1 MTFAPH
7 LRPPLRFVLALSVSF
22 LSAAA
27 GAEPPPQVLAAARL
41 EAAWRASKAPG
52 MSLAVAQDSRI
63 VMSESRGV
71 ANLNFLVPAGSDT
84 VYNLGS
90 ISKVNTAVA
99 VMQLIEQGKV
109 GLDDPI
115 QKYVPTFPEKPGGPI
130 TVRQLLTHTS
140 GIRHYLPTDFPDS
153 EANENRRPYKT
164 LADAITLF
172 RDDPLLFPPGTLFR
186 YTSYGVNLLQGVIE
200 TASGLSFEDYMRRN
214 VWQPAGMLQTAV
226 DVPGRVVPHR
236 AQGYLTDGGPLR
248 EHPFGDLTYK
258 FPSGGVI
265 STAEDQARLCVALNA
280 GRLLRTE
287 TRDRMWASQ
296 LPLPIRSYQENAP
309 PYEETFEQG
318 FLWRATKD
326 AAGRRFVYHCGS
338 VQGFQ
343 DCLVNFPS
351 ENLVVVLLA
360 NGDEAPGW
368 AEPLAIAELFL
379 PAKP

>member
-1 MTFAPH
+1 MPFAAPF
-7 LRPPLRFVLALSVSF
+7 RAPLRFAFALVVS
-22 LSAAA
+22 LSAA
-27 GAEPPPQVLAAARL
+27 GAQPPPQVLAAAHFD
-41 EAAWRASKAPG
+41 AAWRTSKAPG
-52 MSLAVAQDSRI
+52 MSLAVAQDGRF

-71 ANLNFLVPAGSDT
+71 ANLNFLVPAAADT

-90 ISKVNTAVA
+90 ISKLNTAVA
-99 VMQLIEQGKV
+99 VMQLVEQGKV

-115 QKYVPTFPEKPGGPI
+115 QKYVPSFPEKPGGPI

-153 EANENRRPYKT
+153 DANENRRPYKT
-164 LADAITLF
+164 LSDAITLF

-200 TASGLSFEDYMRRN
+200 TTSGLSFEDYMRRN

-226 DVPGRVVPHR
+226 DVPGRIVPHR

-248 EHPFGDLTYK
+248 EHPYGDLTYK
-258 FPSGGVI
+258 FPSGGII
-265 STAEDQARLCVALNA
+265 STAEDQARLCVALNS
-280 GRLLRTE
+280 GRLLRPE
-287 TRDRMWASQ
+287 TRDQMWASQ
-296 LPLPIRSYQENAP
+296 LPLPIRAYQDNAP
-309 PYEETFEQG
+309 PYEEDFEQG
-318 FLWRATKD
+318 FLWRAQKD
-326 AAGRRFVYHCGS
+326 AAGRRFVYHCGA

-343 DCLVNFPS
+343 DCLVNFPA

-360 NGDEAPGW
+360 NGDEGPGW

-379 PAKP
+379 PVTLK